1 MELIDQ
7 HSVVMTG
14 TIEINRLRIKARH
27 GVFSQERS
35 VGNIFEVSIKI
46 LCPMENALLH
56 DALEGTISYAEVID
70 IVKEIMARPSQL
82 IEHVAYNIKK
92 SLLAAYPQII
102 GGEIRVAKLQPPV
115 TAELGEVAVTIPI

>member
-1 MELIDQ
+1 MELIARHNDAK
-7 HSVVMTG
+7 TG

-27 GVFSQERS
+27 GVFSQERT
-35 VGNIFEVSIKI
+35 VGNIFEVSVKI
-46 LCPMENALLH
+46 VCPMEKALLY

-70 IVKEIMARPSQL
+70 IIKEIMRQPSQL

-92 SLLAAYPQII
+92 SLLTAYPQII

-115 TAELGEVAVTIPI
+115 SAELEEVAVTIPV

>member
-35 VGNIFEVSIKI
+35 VGNLFEVSIKI
-46 LCPMENALLH
+46 HCPMENALLY
-56 DALEGTISYAEVID
+56 DVLEGTISYAEVID